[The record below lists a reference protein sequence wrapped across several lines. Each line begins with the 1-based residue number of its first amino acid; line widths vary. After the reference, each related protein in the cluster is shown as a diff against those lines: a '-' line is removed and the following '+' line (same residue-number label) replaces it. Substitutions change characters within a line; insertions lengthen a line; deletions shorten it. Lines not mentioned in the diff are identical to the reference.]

1 MNNRRNCV
9 FDMVCYCHVEF
20 QEKKNLINNQNFLNQ
35 LRKGRGGGIITNNG
49 QDEYL
54 VCSTLSSVDYNCVI
68 MK

>member
-1 MNNRRNCV
+1 MNNQRNCV

-35 LRKGRGGGIITNNG
+35 LRERGGGVITNYG

-54 VCSTLSSVDYNCVI
+54 VYSTLSSVDYNCVI